1 MEQKDRTMNHELI
14 EAARQLNNDVST
26 LVFSNPVA
34 YVYNPLDYAWE
45 PYKLYLERYGAGR
58 KRVIFLGMNPGP
70 WGMAQTGVPFG
81 EIQAAKEWLGI
92 EGKVKKPRVVHPKR
106 PVMGFACTRVEVS
119 GKRLW
124 GLFKE
129 RFGNPVSFFNDHFIA
144 NYCPLVFMEESG
156 KNRTPDKLKPSES
169 KPLYSVCDRHLK
181 EITIILQPEWVIGVG
196 RFSEMCS
203 QCALDGMDIRIG
215 QILHPSPASPAANR
229 DWAKT
234 VTRQLMELGVW

>member
-196 RFSEMCS
+196 RFSEMCA
-203 QCALDGMDIRIG
+203 QRALDGMDIRIG

>member
-1 MEQKDRTMNHELI
+1 MNHELI

-196 RFSEMCS
+196 RFSEMCA
-203 QCALDGMDIRIG
+203 QRALDGMDIRIG